1 MNNPYNESN
10 FKIQP
15 LENGCVVRSDSERF
29 GNNEIVFQGISYD
42 ECLNYISER
51 VDNYKPSYY
60 VIKDLAS
67 WRGDVRELYG
77 LERSSNIERFDS
89 VDDAIDKFNE
99 YKAMDYLK
107 QEVLDPQ
114 TNKPMRRLA
123 LGVSYNPNYSAE
135 MDLLHTESNKTL
147 LISDIVGEREFGYE
161 RFMTNDKFIRDLNVI
176 TENVAIDEYSYYRD
190 LTIEELA
197 QDRLNAWKETEPDY
211 PYTMEH
217 ATQWAERFVQK
228 RPYYLRSN
236 KVNERVPFAEF
247 HPPYLATSVVKNKN
261 RNR

>member
-1 MNNPYNESN
+1 MKNPYNESN

-51 VDNYKPSYY
+51 VDNITPAYY
-60 VIKDLAS
+60 VIKDLVS
-67 WRGDVRELYG
+67 WRSDVREQYG
-77 LERSSNIERFDS
+77 LENSAIERFES
-89 VDDAIDKFNE
+89 LEAAINKFNE
-99 YKAMDYLK
+99 YKVMDYLK
-107 QEVLDPQ
+107 QEVLNPD
-114 TNKPMRRLA
+114 TKKPARRLV
-123 LGVSYNPNYSAE
+123 LGVSYNPHQPAE

-161 RFMTNDKFIRDLNVI
+161 RFMTNDKFIRDLRVI
-176 TENVAIDEYSYYRD
+176 TEKVPIDEYSYYRD
-190 LTIEELA
+190 MTIEDLA

-247 HPPYLATSVVKNKN
+247 HPPYLAASVVKNKN